1 MSLMPAPGGAL
12 VAWVAVVLAHS
23 LYGVAGA
30 LDAYVHSTS
39 EEMGEGEMAALARV
53 APPQVRGCR
62 SAGCRSAQGCSPAKG
77 VAQLRVQP
85 S

>member
-30 LDAYVHSTS
+30 LDAYVHPAS

-53 APPQVRGCR
+53 APPQGR
-62 SAGCRSAQGCSPAKG
+62 GCRSAQGCSPAKG

>member
-30 LDAYVHSTS
+30 LDAYVHPAS

-62 SAGCRSAQGCSPAKG
+62 SAQGCSPAKG

>member
-1 MSLMPAPGGAL
+1 

-30 LDAYVHSTS
+30 LDAYVHPTS
-39 EEMGEGEMAALARV
+39 EELGEGEMAVLARL
-53 APPQVRGCR
+53 APPQVRGGEL
-62 SAGCRSAQGCSPAKG
+62 SPGYSPAKG
-77 VAQLRVQP
+77 VAQLGVWP